1 MKFNFQSIF
10 ILLGSLLVSHTF
22 VFHSHSNNPVTK
34 TGFEYNHLD
43 PQNIERLEKMFYL
56 KNRGYNPFHNQ
67 YLNTIKLNSKNS
79 TKSQEPEQN
88 IQQKKEGS
96 QVYSI
101 EDELNSFKE
110 RFMKTFEEELKKSI
124 EEEIQEELKNENQ
137 EFTEDQGEDRDDDD
151 EDIPRSIKGFI
162 DQDGIFRY
170 NSNPKVFLY
179 RSTPRPDERKR
190 DEPEGDSENI
200 FQVVKNSGI
209 AFADIGGYHKVK
221 KELLQISDILLNSQK
236 YRKFNVRTPKG
247 IIFEGPPGNGKTLL
261 AKGFCGE
268 LNISFIPVSGSEFT
282 EKYVGVGASRVRDL
296 FKLAERNSPC
306 IIFIDE
312 IDALARKR
320 GNDEVSTNTEK
331 DQTLNQLLINMD
343 GFKGSNG
350 VFVIGATNRVDLL
363 DNAVTRPGRMDK
375 NIFIGNPDSE
385 TRREIL
391 NIHLKGKPIDP
402 SIPIEYLVEM
412 TGGFS
417 GAQIEN
423 LLNESM
429 LKALRENREIIKIE
443 DIEYITNR
451 IISGWQSTE
460 NKYSDDIIQRIVIHE
475 MGHAIVGLFSKEHSK
490 LAKVCLN
497 LWSPKS
503 PGYTIFENN
512 DEDMNIHTKNCLLE
526 HLMVLLGGRIAEEIF
541 YGYSVTTGAKKDLE
555 QAYQLAQ
562 SMILTYGMGKQT
574 IYPDLSEQSK
584 YAIDQEINSLL
595 LMAHENAFAVIIDA
609 KDMIIDCSELLKKD
623 KVLKPEQIIEI
634 IDKKYSKLWTK
645 YDVKSRYE

>member
-1 MKFNFQSIF
+1 
-10 ILLGSLLVSHTF
+10 
-22 VFHSHSNNPVTK
+22 
-34 TGFEYNHLD
+34 
-43 PQNIERLEKMFYL
+43 
-56 KNRGYNPFHNQ
+56 
-67 YLNTIKLNSKNS
+67 
-79 TKSQEPEQN
+79 
-88 IQQKKEGS
+88 
-96 QVYSI
+96 
-101 EDELNSFKE
+101 
-110 RFMKTFEEELKKSI
+110 
-124 EEEIQEELKNENQ
+124 
-137 EFTEDQGEDRDDDD
+137 
-151 EDIPRSIKGFI
+151 
-162 DQDGIFRY
+162 
-170 NSNPKVFLY
+170 
-179 RSTPRPDERKR
+179 
-190 DEPEGDSENI
+190 
-200 FQVVKNSGI
+200 
-209 AFADIGGYHKVK
+209 
-221 KELLQISDILLNSQK
+221 
-236 YRKFNVRTPKG
+236 
-247 IIFEGPPGNGKTLL
+247 
-261 AKGFCGE
+261 
-268 LNISFIPVSGSEFT
+268 
-282 EKYVGVGASRVRDL
+282 
-296 FKLAERNSPC
+296 
-306 IIFIDE
+306 
-312 IDALARKR
+312 
-320 GNDEVSTNTEK
+320 
-331 DQTLNQLLINMD
+331 
-343 GFKGSNG
+343 
-350 VFVIGATNRVDLL
+350 
-363 DNAVTRPGRMDK
+363 
-375 NIFIGNPDSE
+375 
-385 TRREIL
+385 L
-391 NIHLKGKPIDP
+391 NIHLKGKPIDL

-595 LMAHENAFAVIIDA
+595 LMAHENAFSVIIDA

-645 YDVKSRYE
+645 YDVKNRYE